1 MPRKLTSTN
10 PRNLRNHARYW
21 SLKNAGASIQAAKS
35 AYGNPARYAA
45 AMLELGAEPIPD
57 LSVFIH
63 GGKPR
68 LSTPKALIAKARYH
82 DLRKRGC
89 LAVFASEYC
98 KSPIKHARAL
108 RILAGEESE

>member
-10 PRNLRNHARYW
+10 PRNLRHHARYW
-21 SLKNAGASIQAAKS
+21 SLKNAGASTREAKAA
-35 AYGNPARYAA
+35 YENPARYAA
-45 AMLELGAEPIPD
+45 AMRALGAEPIPE

-68 LSTPKALIAKARYH
+68 LSTPRALAAKALYH
-82 DLRKRGC
+82 DLRRRQC
-89 LAVFASEYC
+89 TAAFASEYC